1 MSQYQKFAQMVKKM
15 GGMGGLLGKLPG
27 MGQMAE
33 LAQGPGP
40 EKELGKLE
48 ALINSMTPKERRK
61 PDIINGSRKRRIAA
75 GAGLQVPDLNRLLKQ
90 HKQMQKMMK
99 KAGKKGGMQK
109 MMRGM
114 SGMMGGGGGP
124 GGPGGMGGM
133 GGPGGLPWR

>member
-1 MSQYQKFAQMVKKM
+1 
-15 GGMGGLLGKLPG
+15 
-27 MGQMAE
+27 
-33 LAQGPGP
+33 
-40 EKELGKLE
+40 
-48 ALINSMTPKERRK
+48 MTPQERRK
-61 PDIINGSRKRRIAA
+61 PEIINGSRKRRIAA

-114 SGMMGGGGGP
+114 SGMMGGGGP

-133 GGPGGLPWR
+133 GGPGGFPGVEAHSSRAGEAREKGFKAGLISVECCVFMAGPWVRPACTLVKEELVKSK